1 MGLLDGK
8 VAIITGSGRG
18 IGRAAAELFAEE
30 GAAVVINDLELA
42 VADETAKAITAAGG
56 RAAVCAGNVTNP
68 EFPAKIV
75 QTAINELGK
84 LDILVNNAGYTWDA
98 VVHKM
103 TDEQWYAMIDVHATA
118 SFRMIRAAASH
129 LRDAAKQDIARGKP
143 VMRKIVNVMS
153 IAGTMGNAGQANY
166 SAAKAALGGLTKTI
180 AREWGPFNINV
191 NAVAF
196 GFVETR
202 LTQDKGLGEKF
213 EGKIAI
219 GIPKE
224 QIQAFMN
231 VIPLRRSA
239 LPREAAGG
247 ILFLASPLSDYVTG
261 HILHVDGG
269 IDM

>member
-1 MGLLDGK
+1 MGLLTGK

-18 IGRAAAELFAEE
+18 IGRAAAELLVAE
-30 GAAVVINDLELA
+30 GAAVVINDLEPA
-42 VADETAKAITAAGG
+42 VAEETARAIRDTGGKAAA
-56 RAAVCAGNVTNP
+56 CAGSVTDP
-68 EFPAKIV
+68 EFPGKIV
-75 QTAINELGK
+75 QAAVSEFGK

-118 SFRMIRAAASH
+118 SFRMIRAATPCF
-129 LRDAAKQDIARGKP
+129 RDVAKEEIARGERT
-143 VMRKIVNVMS
+143 MRKIINVMS

-180 AREWGPFNINV
+180 AREWGPFNVNV

-202 LTQDKGLGEKF
+202 LTQDKALGEKF
-213 EGKIAI
+213 EGKVAL
-219 GIPKE
+219 GIPVD
-224 QIQAFMN
+224 QRQALLN
-231 VIPLRRSA
+231 NIPLRRA
-239 LPREAAGG
+239 ATPREAAGG
-247 ILFLASPLSDYVTG
+247 ILFLASPLSDYVSG